1 MKRLLMLFASAI
13 FISGCVGVPNE
24 SAIFEGDLIESPTND
39 SIVRVIA
46 RGPQAG
52 MNQIEIVQGFLDAS
66 AASENDFAAARAFL
80 SPVAASQW
88 NPNLLVQVY
97 EGVGRLSSTEID
109 SITFAGI
116 KDGDITNFNRY
127 QLAKPAESLTQEF
140 KLVEIDGE
148 WRIRNAPRGLLIS
161 KADLNRSYRI
171 YPLWFPD
178 LTGQV
183 LVPDPVIVPQ
193 SVAGTATLLM
203 QILLRGPSRDLAI
216 GVKTAFPQGV
226 ELGLAAVTVESSVA
240 SVSLNSAALNTSP
253 QQRQLMSAQITK
265 TLTSVPGINAVRIT
279 VGSQALP
286 IADKPVQQTAS
297 DWQELS
303 ADANR
308 NQLATVAFN
317 GRLFELQENSIA
329 TPYPAFLA
337 NQSGGYRSGAI
348 DRNGAIYTALSTD
361 GTRVYV
367 GNLSSTS
374 PPQLVLSGNSFRD
387 PIVDRSGL
395 IWITSPDGSFVIN
408 GGEVRTVVIEG
419 FLDEDEIID
428 VIPAPD
434 GVRAAVI
441 LNTISGNQL
450 RLATIERDATGIRL
464 TRIRAIEK
472 TWNNIA
478 QVSWQTNSLLILLD
492 TTADLATIAAV
503 DSLNGSSRVIDFI
516 EEAIAISASPIH
528 PILIQTQDGSLLA
541 ADETEWKNLGNFQNP
556 QYPG

>member
-1 MKRLLMLFASAI
+1 MKPAAFI
-13 FISGCVGVPNE
+13 FFVAFFLSGCVGVPNE
-24 SAIFEGDLIESPTND
+24 SSIYEGDLIESPRSD
-39 SIVRVIA
+39 SVVRVIP
-46 RGPQAG
+46 RGPQQG

-66 AASENDFAAARAFL
+66 ASSENDFAAARAFL
-80 SPVAASQW
+80 SPVAATRW
-88 NPNLLVQVY
+88 NPNSLVQVY
-97 EGVGRLSSTEID
+97 EGVGRLSSAEID
-109 SITFAGI
+109 SITFSAT
-116 KDGDITNFNRY
+116 KDGDINTVNRY
-127 QLAKPAESLTQEF
+127 QLAKPAEALTQQF

-178 LTGQV
+178 LSGQV

-193 SVAGTATLLM
+193 AVTGTATLLM

-226 ELGLAAVTVESSVA
+226 QLGLAAVTVENAVA
-240 SVSLNSAALNTSP
+240 SVSLNPAALNSSP

-286 IADKPVQQTAS
+286 IVDKPVQQTAS
-297 DWQELS
+297 DWQELN

-308 NQLATVAFN
+308 DQLATVTLN
-317 GRLFELQENSIA
+317 GRLFQIQDASIA
-329 TPYPAFLA
+329 TPFPAFLV
-337 NQSGGYRSGAI
+337 NQPSGYRSGAI

-374 PPQLVLSGNSFRD
+374 QPQSILNGNSFRD
-387 PIVDRSGL
+387 PIIDRSGL
-395 IWITSPDGSFVIN
+395 IWITSPDGTYVIN
-408 GGEVRTVVIEG
+408 GAEVRTVLVEE
-419 FLDEDEIID
+419 FLNEDEIID

-434 GVRAAVI
+434 GVRAAII

-450 RLATIERDATGIRL
+450 RIATIERDATGIRL
-464 TRIRAIEK
+464 TRLRSIEK

-492 TTADLATIAAV
+492 TTADLSTIAAL
-503 DSLNGSSRVIDFI
+503 DTLNGSSRVIDFVEDVI
-516 EEAIAISASPIH
+516 TIAASPVH
-528 PILIQTQDGSLLA
+528 PLLLQRQDGSLLS
-541 ADETEWKNLGNFQNP
+541 ADETEWKVLGNFQNP

>member
-1 MKRLLMLFASAI
+1 MNRLIILLTSVLLL
-13 FISGCVGVPNE
+13 SGCVGVPNE
-24 SAIFEGDLIESPTND
+24 SSIYEGDLIESPSSD

-80 SPVAASQW
+80 SPVAASRW

-109 SITFAGI
+109 SITFSGI
-116 KDGDITNFNRY
+116 KDGDINSANRY

-140 KLVEIDGE
+140 KLVQIDGE

-193 SVAGTATLLM
+193 AVAGTATLLM
-203 QILLRGPSRDLAI
+203 QILLKGPSRDLAI

-240 SVSLNSAALNTSP
+240 SVSLNSTALNTSP

-308 NQLATVAFN
+308 DQLATVAFN
-317 GRLFELQENSIA
+317 GRLFELQDDTIT

-337 NQSGGYRSGAI
+337 NQSSGYRSGAI
-348 DRNGAIYTALSTD
+348 DRNGAIYSALSID

-367 GNLSSTS
+367 GNLASTS
-374 PPQLVLSGNSFRD
+374 QPQLVLSGNSFRD

-395 IWITSPDGSFVIN
+395 TWITSPDGSYVIN
-408 GGEVRTVVIEG
+408 GAEVRTVVIDE
-419 FLDEDEIID
+419 FLNEDEIID

-464 TRIRAIEK
+464 TRMRAIEK

-516 EEAIAISASPIH
+516 EEAIAISASPVH
-528 PILIQTQDGSLLA
+528 PILVQTQNGSLLSS
-541 ADETEWKNLGNFQNP
+541 DETEWKNLGNFQNP

>member
-24 SAIFEGDLIESPTND
+24 STIFEGDLIESPTND

-367 GNLSSTS
+367 GNLASTS